1 MVAYPALSQH
11 QQRKLPTLLKPA
23 TPVVAQFDDSSHQ
36 LWFCQ
41 TSIGALVLKVA
52 DKPVVR
58 CSSFWQG
65 VNRLF
70 ALNFPASLADTN
82 AVQQFLSRHSPLT
95 IPECLS
101 ANSGFVLCRRLAG
114 KTIDAETVNPEI
126 IRQLARHIAALHQ
139 QTVDHWGAIQ
149 KPKFSADLWA
159 SRLRQTLSYL
169 AANNDIAISPVRLGN
184 ALKQAADI
192 QASSF
197 VPVMLDLR
205 WDQFLTE
212 DGKLTALV
220 DLDAFVLAP
229 RELELVLLELLLNAS
244 QAALFA
250 EEYQRVHFLP
260 DLSGVRTAYR
270 SLLFLMNVLG
280 ETDCEAW
287 LAKPLH
293 FQLRTV

>member
-11 QQRKLPTLLKPA
+11 QQRNLPTLLKPA
-23 TPVVAQFDDSSHQ
+23 TPVVPQFDDSSHQ

-41 TSIGALVLKVA
+41 TSIGPLVLKVA

-65 VNRLF
+65 MNRLF

-101 ANSGFVLCRRLAG
+101 ANSGFVVCRQLAG
-114 KTIDAETVNPEI
+114 KSIDAEAVNPNI
-126 IRQLARHIAALHQ
+126 IRQLARHTAALHQ
-139 QTVDHWGAIQ
+139 QTADHWGTIQ
-149 KPKFSADLWA
+149 KPKFSADLWS

-169 AANNDIAISPVRLGN
+169 ATNNDIAISPVLLGN

-192 QASSF
+192 QANNF

-212 DGKLTALV
+212 DDKLTALV

-229 RELELVLLELLLNAS
+229 REVELVLLELLLNAP

-250 EEYQRVHFLP
+250 EEYQRFHQLP
-260 DLSGVRTAYR
+260 DLSDVRTAYR
-270 SLLFLMNVLG
+270 ALLFLMNVLG

-287 LAKPLH
+287 LAKPRH
-293 FQLRTV
+293 FQF

>member
-1 MVAYPALSQH
+1 MVDYPALSQH

-23 TPVVAQFDDSSHQ
+23 TPVAAQFDDSSHQ

-52 DKPVVR
+52 DKPVIR

-70 ALNFPASLADTN
+70 ALNFPASLADTTG
-82 AVQQFLSRHSPLT
+82 VQQFLSRHSPLT

-101 ANSGFVLCRRLAG
+101 ANSGFVLCRQLAG
-114 KTIDAETVNPEI
+114 KTIDAEAVNPDI
-126 IRQLARHIAALHQ
+126 IRQLARHIAVLHQ
-139 QTVDHWGAIQ
+139 QTAERWGVLR
-149 KPKFSADLWA
+149 KPKFSADLWS

-169 AANNDIAISPVRLGN
+169 AANNDIAISPVLLGN

-192 QASSF
+192 HSNSF

-205 WDQFLTE
+205 WDQFLAE

-229 RELELVLLELLLNAS
+229 REVELVLLELLLNAS
-244 QAALFA
+244 QATIFA
-250 EEYQRVHFLP
+250 EEYQRFHQLP
-260 DLSGVRTAYR
+260 DLSYVRTAYR
-270 SLLFLMNVLG
+270 ALLFLMNVLG

-287 LAKPLH
+287 LAKPMH
-293 FQLRTV
+293 FQP

>member
-11 QQRKLPTLLKPA
+11 LQRKLPALLKPA
-23 TPVVAQFDDSSHQ
+23 APVAAQFDDSSHQ

-41 TSIGALVLKVA
+41 TNVGPLVLKVA

-70 ALNFPASLADTN
+70 ALNFPASLADTKG
-82 AVQQFLSRHSPLT
+82 VQQLLSQHSPME

-101 ANSGFVLCRRLAG
+101 ANSGFVLCRQLAG
-114 KTIDAETVNPEI
+114 ETLAAEMVNPDI

-139 QTVDHWGAIQ
+139 QTADHWGPLH
-149 KPKFSADLWA
+149 KPKFTADLWT

-169 AANNDIAISPVRLGN
+169 AANNGIVISPVLLGN

-192 QASSF
+192 QPSSF

-212 DGKLTALV
+212 GGKLTALI

-229 RELELVLLELLLNAS
+229 RELELVLLEVLLS
-244 QAALFA
+244 EPQAAVFA
-250 EEYQRVHFLP
+250 EEYQRFHSLP
-260 DLSGVRTAYR
+260 DLSDVRTAYR

-280 ETDCEAW
+280 ETDCEKW
-287 LAKPLH
+287 LAMPAH
-293 FQLRTV
+293 FQL